1 MNSLGGRIK
10 SVRSKLNLNQEEF
23 AKKLKL
29 KNKQSISFYEVNKT
43 YPSVD
48 TLIEIAK
55 LGEVTL
61 DWLLLGDRTIN
72 ISQKKI
78 SGSIAGVINGDAN
91 VNNNAAEKI
100 AYLEKQNKFL
110 EEVIEQ
116 KNTLI
121 RQYEKFYA
129 DKASK

>member
-55 LGEVTL
+55 LGDVTL

>member
-10 SVRSKLNLNQEEF
+10 SIRSKLNLNQEEF

-91 VNNNAAEKI
+91 VNNNAEEKI

-116 KNTLI
+116 KNSLI

>member
-91 VNNNAAEKI
+91 VNNNAEEKI

-116 KNTLI
+116 KNSLI

>member
-91 VNNNAAEKI
+91 VNNNAEEKI